1 VKEVRYSDSGSEH
14 QVTLVV
20 VLKYHGEKIVDT
32 DKLEL
37 ELLNAVGDSIAYE
50 DGADDTDYHIMEAS
64 VDTVAHGSL
73 HDFTKCPYCTGQSSH
88 ATEYCAIHGPIGE

>member
-1 VKEVRYSDSGSEH
+1 MRELILSDSGNEH
-14 QVTLVV
+14 EVTLTVK
-20 VLKYHGEKIVDT
+20 LRYHGEKIVDIGQ
-32 DKLEL
+32 LEANIL
-37 ELLNAVGDSIAYE
+37 SVL
-50 DGADDTDYHIMEAS
+50 DTDILPCDEDNFTMEAS